1 MHETEERLWY
11 REPTLED
18 LRELV
23 RGNMLEHLG
32 IQFTEIGPNYLTGR
46 MPVDSRTL
54 QPYGILHGGAS
65 VVLAETLASVAAN
78 LRVNP
83 ATSTCVGLDL
93 SSNHVRRVTEG
104 IVTGTTR
111 PVHLGGRTQVWDVT
125 ITNEAGKLVNTTRI
139 TLLVLDRPQVR
150 APSPSPDNRTISPR

>member
-1 MHETEERLWY
+1 
-11 REPTLED
+11 
-18 LRELV
+18 
-23 RGNMLEHLG
+23 MLEHLG
-32 IQFTEIGPNYLTGR
+32 IEFTEIGPDYLSGR
-46 MPVDSRTL
+46 MPVDYRTL

-78 LRVNP
+78 LRVDP

-93 SSNHVRRVTEG
+93 SSNHVRQMTKGAVW
-104 IVTGTTR
+104 GTAR

-125 ITNEAGKLVNTTRI
+125 ISNEDGKLVNTTRI

-150 APSPSPDNRTISPR
+150 SPAGTPRRQDVKTS

>member
-1 MHETEERLWY
+1 MHEAAEHVWY
-11 REPTLED
+11 HKPTLED
-18 LRELV
+18 LRWLL

-32 IQFTEIGPNYLTGR
+32 IEFTEIGPDSLTGR

-93 SSNHVRRVTEG
+93 SSNHVRQVTEG
-104 IVTGTTR
+104 MVTGTAR

-125 ITNEAGKLVNTTRI
+125 IANEAGKLVNTTRI
-139 TLLVLDRPQVR
+139 TLLVLDRPQGLAP
-150 APSPSPDNRTISPR
+150 APSPR